1 MGSNLGYLLKSFLCN
16 FLLKRV
22 IWHLVLE
29 NGTKFKIPSE
39 IKSPLAWNHQPSYNN
54 DPLHRC
60 CLGTSWRWSSM
71 ALWNE
76 VLFTK
81 DPKAI
86 SSQQPLLSRIL
97 AKHQTFHVIY
107 QFIKS
112 SAISRMLRISALL
125 VALSWILNLGFQ
137 DWWAEKILRQQV
149 TWQAW
154 CLARILVF
162 YS

>member
-1 MGSNLGYLLKSFLCN
+1 MPVYEKCNVFTCNHTCNLPVIIDSVMGSNLGYLLKSFLCN

-97 AKHQTFHVIY
+97 VKYQTFHVTNAENFCIGGPMKWGCLY
-107 QFIKS
+107 KRPQSNKLSAAS
-112 SAISRMLRISALL
+112 SI
-125 VALSWILNLGFQ
+125 
-137 DWWAEKILRQQV
+137 
-149 TWQAW
+149 
-154 CLARILVF
+154 
-162 YS
+162 